1 MSTAGSEFD
10 RLFED
15 LTGNK
20 PFPWQRK
27 LYGELVQK
35 QFRRKCDVPTG
46 LGKTS
51 VIALWLLA
59 LAHHAQNGSMDRFP
73 RRLVY
78 VVNRRTVVDQATREV
93 EHLRDA
99 LTDKPELKPVVDAL
113 RALSIQ
119 PEGQSPAISTLRGQF
134 ADNAEWRNDPAM
146 PAVVVGTVDMVG
158 SRLLFSG
165 YGCGFK
171 SKPLHAG
178 FLGQDVLFIHDEAHL
193 EPPFQTLVMG
203 IRAEQERCREFGVFH
218 VMELTATSRAA
229 RADESPIFSDKDL
242 KDEEVA
248 KRFTATKILRVHPVE
263 DKKQVP
269 EAVVKLALKLKES
282 GEAILVF
289 MRELDHVRKV
299 FRELDKAKL
308 QVQMLTGTLRGK
320 ERDELAKTDRIFARF
335 MPRPEVEPRLGT
347 VYLVCTSAGE
357 VGVDISADHM
367 VCDLTP
373 FDSMAQRFGRVN
385 RFGHGTASVGVVHV
399 VSKQE
404 KEVPEVGNPESNSG
418 ATDQG
423 TSPGEESVGEKFAES
438 DGSEEKNEERS
449 PLELAIERTRLLLG
463 KLPPQA
469 DDSFDASPA
478 ALRGLPEAERLAA
491 FTPPPVICPATDIL
505 FDAWALTS
513 VREKLP
519 GRPPV
524 ADWLHGVAEWE
535 PPETYVA
542 WREEVEVVKDELLA
556 RYKLE
561 DLLEDYPLKPH
572 ELLRDRL
579 DRVRKELEK
588 IAEREPDLPYW
599 LLDANGEIRVLRM
612 ADLIQKDKQ
621 KKPVIDLKDCTVILP
636 PKAGGLKKGL
646 LDGDEPFDE
655 NHSGLYDV
663 SDQWFDDGQSRRI
676 RVWDSAEPPAGM
688 RLVRTIDTKEDAE
701 EGIAEY
707 EEQNARRYWQ
717 WYVRP
722 RSADDDG
729 SRTARVPQDLQEHL
743 QVVENMASQ
752 LVSKLG
758 LKESEAKAVTLAAK
772 WHDLGKNR
780 AIWQRSIG
788 NHDYPRQVLA
798 KSGGRMKPIDI
809 SPYRHEFGSLLEMKS
824 LAEFQQLDD
833 PEVQDLVLHLVAAH
847 HGRARPHFPSNE
859 AFDPDRSDEDA
870 AEITREVPRRF
881 ARLQRKYG
889 RWGLAYLESLV
900 RAADALG
907 SQALASNGVVQP
919 PAAPKKIAR

>member
-59 LAHHAQNGSMDRFP
+59 LAHHAQNGALDGFP

-93 EHLRDA
+93 ERLRDA
-99 LTDKPELKPVVDAL
+99 LTSKPELKPVADTIRGV
-113 RALSIQ
+113 SIQ
-119 PEGQSPAISTLRGQF
+119 PEGQPLAVSTLRGQF
-134 ADNAEWRNDPAM
+134 ADNAEWRNDPTR
-146 PAVVVGTVDMVG
+146 PAVIVGTVDMVG

-193 EPPFQTLVMG
+193 EPAFQELVSA
-203 IRAEQERCREFGVFH
+203 IHTEQGRCREFGAFH
-218 VMELTATSRAA
+218 VMELTATSRTNQATQC
-229 RADESPIFSDKDL
+229 PIFTNDDLNDQEISKRYKACKSLRLHTADDKTKL
-242 KDEEVA
+242 PSKVA
-248 KRFTATKILRVHPVE
+248 E
-263 DKKQVP
+263 
-269 EAVVKLALKLKES
+269 LALNHQES
-282 GEAILVF
+282 GQAILVF
-289 MRELDHVRKV
+289 LRELDHVKKV
-299 FRELDKAKL
+299 FRELEKAKQ

-320 ERDELAKTDRIFARF
+320 ERDDLAKTDPIFATF
-335 MPRPEVEPRLGT
+335 MPRPEVNPTQRT

-373 FDSMAQRFGRVN
+373 FDSMVQRLGRVN
-385 RFGHGTASVGVVHV
+385 RFGKGQANVDVVHV
-399 VSKQE
+399 TSKME
-404 KEVPEVGNPESNSG
+404 KEASEAGNPGPDNG

-423 TSPGEESVGEKFAES
+423 TSHAEESAGKEIAED
-438 DGSEEKNEERS
+438 DGSKEKNEERS

-469 DDSFDASPA
+469 DGSFDASPA

-556 RYKLE
+556 RCMPD

-572 ELLRDRL
+572 ELLRDRI

-588 IAEREPDLPYW
+588 IAGREPDFLCW
-599 LLDANGEIRVLRM
+599 LLDANSEIRVLRM
-612 ADLIQKDKQ
+612 GELIQKDKR

-646 LDGDEPFDE
+646 LDGDEPYDE

-663 SDQWFDDGQSRRI
+663 SDQWLDDNGRPRRG
-676 RVWDSAEPPAGM
+676 RVWDDTGPPSGM
-688 RLVRTIDTKEDAE
+688 RLVRTIDIWADKQEDMEEERAE
-701 EGIAEY
+701 GM
-707 EEQNARRYWQ
+707 RRYWH

-729 SRTARVPQDLQEHL
+729 SRTARVSQDLHEHL
-743 QVVENMASQ
+743 KAVEDMAGK
-752 LVSKLG
+752 LIAKLG
-758 LKESEAKAVTLAAK
+758 LQEPEASAVKLAAQ

-798 KSGGRMKPIDI
+798 KSGGQMKPIDI
-809 SPYRHEFGSLLEMKS
+809 TPYRHEFGSLLEIKC
-824 LAEFQQLDD
+824 LAEFQLLDSGT
-833 PEVQDLVLHLVAAH
+833 QDLVLHLVAAH
-847 HGRARPHFPSNE
+847 HGRARPHFPADE
-859 AFDPDRSDEDA
+859 AFDPDRSEEDA
-870 AEITREVPRRF
+870 SELVQEVPRRF

-900 RAADALG
+900 RASDALA
-907 SQALASNGVVQP
+907 SQALGGNSVEEPVNSTEKV
-919 PAAPKKIAR
+919 AR